1 MINGIDK
8 RFNKYGKTVSI
19 MQALIPSVI
28 PERDVTIDD
37 IIEIY
42 KYDISA
48 PNNCQEGLI
57 Q

>member
-1 MINGIDK
+1 
-8 RFNKYGKTVSI
+8 

-57 Q
+57 QWKRRVSDISE